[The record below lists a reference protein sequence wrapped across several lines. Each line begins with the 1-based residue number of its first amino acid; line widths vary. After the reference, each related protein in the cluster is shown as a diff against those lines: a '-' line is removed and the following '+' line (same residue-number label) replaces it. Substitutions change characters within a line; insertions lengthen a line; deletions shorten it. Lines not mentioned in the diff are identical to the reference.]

1 MSMIDLTLKK
11 RNRLEKFL
19 NVAFKKY
26 NDSIK
31 RIFFFYEGVEF

>member
-11 RNRLEKFL
+11 RSRLEKFL

-26 NDSIK
+26 NASIK
-31 RIFFFYEGVEF
+31 RIIFFYEGVEF